1 MVVEVSRRGLVSIL
15 IVSIMVL
22 LMIVIITTVLVTTPV
37 LAAKVITYPV
47 GTIDVVQG
55 QTFTLRHRLAWDDPA
70 NPGYYLSAIWWDYSG
85 DDVYHFTLDS
95 VAAYFDN
102 GDLIDATVS
111 TKDNGTCYSLAV
123 TNAVG
128 DWRDGEFTVDITLR
142 ASGPDNTPH
151 AVRDNHTIYYT
162 ILQSLESVPPA
173 TVTPAPVTVRVLD
186 RSVPGAISPGQ
197 NDNGNWSPS
206 FSENQFENVAPDE
219 DGKETSNVTIPE
231 NAEPCIEENITDLAA
246 VTDTSLT
253 DNTVS
258 SSVSRKEWVADE
270 NWTKIRVSED
280 TFVREWLA
288 ESYGAC
294 PSLAVSIAGD
304 RAWLKFDLSGIPPG
318 VSITQAKLYL
328 HIYGEQEL
336 NDPDGIFSACGASV
350 DWWGE
355 SWLTWKLQPE
365 VGEAIDN
372 RRCVVGWNAWDVTS
386 FISSEH
392 AGDGVASICIK
403 VDESRARLALHGN
416 VFDSKEA
423 SGDMGPY
430 LEVYFE

>member
-1 MVVEVSRRGLVSIL
+1 MMIKSYGRGLAFVLLVFTLVLLLTSIAMPVLTSEVISHPGGSTVEVDPGEN
-15 IVSIMVL
+15 
-22 LMIVIITTVLVTTPV
+22 
-37 LAAKVITYPV
+37 
-47 GTIDVVQG
+47 
-55 QTFTLRHRLAWDDPA
+55 FTLRHRLAWDDAA
-70 NPGYYLSAIWWDYSG
+70 NPGYYLIAIYWDYGDNAWYFTLESAI
-85 DDVYHFTLDS
+85 
-95 VAAYFDN
+95 AYFDN
-102 GDLIDATVS
+102 GDPIDATVS
-111 TKDNGTCYSLAV
+111 TADNGTRRSIAV
-123 TNAVG
+123 SNETG
-128 DWRDGEFTVDITLR
+128 DWRDGEFTVDITLCAR
-142 ASGPDNTPH
+142 GPDGTPH
-151 AVRDNHTIYYT
+151 MGADNHPVYYT

-173 TVTPAPVTVRVLD
+173 AVTPAPVTVRVLD

-197 NDNGNWSPS
+197 NDNGNWSPP

-219 DGKETSNVTIPE
+219 NSKETSNVTIPE

-253 DNTVS
+253 DNTVDS
-258 SSVSRKEWVADE
+258 TASSVEWVGE
-270 NWTKIRVSED
+270 NWIKVRVSED

-294 PSLAVSIAGD
+294 PSLAASIAGD

-336 NDPDGIFSACGASV
+336 NDPDGLFSACGASV

-372 RRCVVGWNAWDVTS
+372 RRCVVGWNVWDITS
-386 FISSEH
+386 FISSEYV
-392 AGDGVASICIK
+392 GDGTASICIK
-403 VDESRARLALHGN
+403 VDASHARLASHGN

-423 SGDMGPY
+423 SGDQGPY
-430 LEVYFE
+430 LEVFYE